1 MHSLSLLI
9 QTTDVNLEAE
19 VAWIEQSAP
28 FLTFTGEPGDENA
41 QFFVCCEHIVIA
53 ECKTVKDAV
62 IDLIAAYYVFDI
74 AYPKCSN
81 AMLLFIQHFVFGQ
94 PSYSYHYF

>member
-1 MHSLSLLI
+1 MA
-9 QTTDVNLEAE
+9 Q
-19 VAWIEQSAP
+19 IEQSAP

-81 AMLLFIQHFVFGQ
+81 AMLLFIQHFVFGLKDSQ
-94 PSYSYHYF
+94 AIPTTTSNLVNNLSKF